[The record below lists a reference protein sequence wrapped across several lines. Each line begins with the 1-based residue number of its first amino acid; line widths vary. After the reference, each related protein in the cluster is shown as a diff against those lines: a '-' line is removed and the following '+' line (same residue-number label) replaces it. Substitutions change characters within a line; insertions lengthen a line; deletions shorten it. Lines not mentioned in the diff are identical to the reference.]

1 MENQYQKIVTIG
13 YLAVA
18 ALATYL
24 CMAAMVKISDAYD
37 LEAKVKSIEFIIR
50 GGSLLI
56 GGGIFYLLL
65 SNTKVNTFTNEVA
78 VELLTKVTWPTS
90 KETMPATGVVIVT
103 VLLAGVVLAIFDW
116 LWSLALRAII

>member
-1 MENQYQKIVTIG
+1 MENQYQKVVSIG
-13 YLAVA
+13 YLALA

-24 CMAAMVKISDAYD
+24 CMAAMMKISDAYD

-56 GGGIFYLLL
+56 GGWIFYFLQR
-65 SNTKVNTFTNEVA
+65 NTKVNSFTNEVA
-78 VELLTKVTWPTS
+78 VELFTKVTWPTS
-90 KETMPATGVVIVT
+90 KETMSATGVVMVT
-103 VLLAGVVLAIFDW
+103 VLLAGVVLAVFDW